1 MSRNTPV
8 ADDDMEPDATD
19 EAVSTELVLSAFRNG
34 TALELAP
41 VDADAAQQ
49 AIVNRILGAETW
61 EELSKGT
68 TVLKA
73 KDMVN
78 TPFLATVVRFYPS
91 KHYNPDEPKKTP
103 PAFAVIEAAL
113 TTETFAG
120 SPGDVVLVSVGGWN
134 CVAFLL
140 SAVSRG
146 FIGNGEAKEVV
157 IRQKETETAAGFK
170 PLWIEG
176 VQR

>member
-1 MSRNTPV
+1 M
-8 ADDDMEPDATD
+8 
-19 EAVSTELVLSAFRNG
+19 
-34 TALELAP
+34 
-41 VDADAAQQ
+41 
-49 AIVNRILGAETW
+49 NRILGATTW
-61 EELSKGT
+61 EELSKGS

-78 TPFLATVVRFYPS
+78 TPFMARSVRFYPS

-103 PAFAVIEAAL
+103 PAFAVIEGTL

-120 SPGDVVLVSVGGWN
+120 SPGDEVLVSTGGWN

-146 FIGNGEAKEVV
+146 FIGNGESKE
-157 IRQKETETAAGFK
+157 IRICQKETETAAGFK